1 MWYLQFLR
9 VLNNQLP
16 SQFSLVSPSFQP
28 TAIMNSKNDPS
39 AHGVPLS
46 HDKSVAGIYEKYDII
61 RETVYGGA
69 LEELLRPPVKSIGYR
84 TETQIQLMRKM
95 RYVSNKL
102 NLTQVGN
109 NKHERK
115 KRLIQSSTPDYESAV
130 TILLDSFEITRSHVW
145 DDDFRRKMN
154 FLLR

>member
-1 MWYLQFLR
+1 MLHNLCSFYIFLR

-16 SQFSLVSPSFQP
+16 SQFPLVPPSFQP
-28 TAIMNSKNDPS
+28 TAIMNPKNDS
-39 AHGVPLS
+39 AAHGVPLS

-109 NKHERK
+109 NKYERK
-115 KRLIQSSTPDYESAV
+115 
-130 TILLDSFEITRSHVW
+130 
-145 DDDFRRKMN
+145 
-154 FLLR
+154 

>member
-102 NLTQVGN
+102 NLTQVGHH
-109 NKHERK
+109 K
-115 KRLIQSSTPDYESAV
+115 S
-130 TILLDSFEITRSHVW
+130 
-145 DDDFRRKMN
+145 
-154 FLLR
+154 